1 MQRTQ
6 GFLFLIALFCTACQP
21 SNRATIDETE
31 MTTETEEQVEDEPLF
46 EVNLTNLRA
55 ENTFGEPI
63 TTNVLYDP
71 VFQKAKTYEAFAL
84 KPYLRQLVES
94 QRLDTA
100 NTEIIF
106 LCKDGYN
113 PGMSLNKVLQHEPY
127 LATKDLEAPEGKT
140 WMDTLQGKWNPFY
153 LIWPNQPEESK
164 GFTWPYGLA
173 YLQFK
178 ASDAAYAAATP
189 KDSYHLAGF
198 ELYKNKCMKCHSM
211 NQVGGIMGPEM
222 NVPKNITEYWTT
234 EDIKAFVKNPYSY
247 RYNSKMPPVANLQDE
262 ELDQIIGYLSYM
274 KNQKV
279 AVE

>member
-1 MQRTQ
+1 MYRT
-6 GFLFLIALFCTACQP
+6 FYLFFSIVLFCTACQP
-21 SNRATIDETE
+21 SNPETTGE
-31 MTTETEEQVEDEPLF
+31 VELTAETDGPADDEPLL
-46 EVNLTNLRA
+46 EVNLRNLRA
-55 ENTFGEPI
+55 ENAFGQPTMI
-63 TTNVLYDP
+63 DVLYDP

-84 KPYLRQLVES
+84 KPYLQQLVES
-94 QRLDTA
+94 QQLDTT

-113 PGMSLNKVLQHEPY
+113 PGMPLNKVLQHEPY
-127 LATKDLEAPEGKT
+127 LAIKDLEAPEGKM
-140 WMDTLQGKWNPFY
+140 WVDTLQGKWNPFY
-153 LIWPNQPEESK
+153 LIWPNQPQASK

-189 KDSYHLAGF
+189 NDKYHLAGF
-198 ELYKNKCMKCHSM
+198 ELYKNKCMKCHSV

-222 NVPKNITEYWTT
+222 NVPKNITEYWAVS
-234 EDIKAFVKNPYSY
+234 DIKAFVKNPYSY
-247 RYNSKMPPVANLQDE
+247 RYNSKMPPVANLKDE
-262 ELDQIIGYLSYM
+262 ELNQIIGYLSYM